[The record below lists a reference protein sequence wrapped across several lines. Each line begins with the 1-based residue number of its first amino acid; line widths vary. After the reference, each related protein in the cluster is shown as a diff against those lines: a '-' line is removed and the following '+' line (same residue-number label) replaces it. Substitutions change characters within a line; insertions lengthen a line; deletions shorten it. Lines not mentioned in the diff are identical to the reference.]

1 MPQRGILVVL
11 SGPSGT
17 GKGTICQALRQE
29 SPIRYSI
36 SATTR
41 KPREGEQHGREYFF
55 LEKAEF
61 EDLMQHDG
69 LLEWAQVYDNFYG
82 TPRKFVE
89 EVLNQGED
97 CILEIDPQ
105 GAMQIRKTMP
115 EAVLIFVAPPS
126 LEELEKRITGR
137 GTESI
142 EEINKRLSCAT
153 AEMGSMDKYDY
164 VIINDTVSEAVK
176 KMQAILLAEKC
187 RVSRNQQLTV

>member
-61 EDLMQHDG
+61 EDLMPVSYTHLDVSKRQ
-69 LLEWAQVYDNFYG
+69 
-82 TPRKFVE
+82 P
-89 EVLNQGED
+89 LNQLNGQ
-97 CILEIDPQ
+97 L
-105 GAMQIRKTMP
+105 
-115 EAVLIFVAPPS
+115 LI
-126 LEELEKRITGR
+126 
-137 GTESI
+137 
-142 EEINKRLSCAT
+142 T
-153 AEMGSMDKYDY
+153 ADS
-164 VIINDTVSEAVK
+164 AFF
-176 KMQAILLAEKC
+176 
-187 RVSRNQQLTV
+187 R